1 MRCSLTLF
9 TLVVLSL
16 CSACI
21 DTPMPD
27 IEPQARLVTAWDPL
41 LCGEP
46 HRVVIELEDE
56 RGADISRSVPCE
68 LGRLSLDLPMWGIYR
83 GKVYA
88 WDLVPNDTAEIR
100 SVIVARL
107 DIDAPIV
114 HWYVDTPR

>member
-1 MRCSLTLF
+1 MRCLLLF
-9 TLVVLSL
+9 TLV
-16 CSACI
+16 ACLTAACV
-21 DTPMPD
+21 DTPLPD

-68 LGRLSLDLPMWGIYR
+68 LGMLTLDLPTWGLYR
-83 GKVYA
+83 GKISA
-88 WDLVPNDTAEIR
+88 WDLVPNETAEIR
-100 SVIVARL
+100 SVIAARL
-107 DIDAPIV
+107 EIDAPIV